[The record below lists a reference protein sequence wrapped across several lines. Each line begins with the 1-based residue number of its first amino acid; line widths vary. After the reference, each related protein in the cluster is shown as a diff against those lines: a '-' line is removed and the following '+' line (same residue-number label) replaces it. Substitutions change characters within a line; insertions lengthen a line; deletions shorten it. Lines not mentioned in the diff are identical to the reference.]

1 MPLYHVAVAL
11 AFGMVA
17 QAVALRF
24 KLPAIVLLLIIGVVI
39 GPDVLRLLDPSALGD
54 ARAALVSLAVAII
67 LFEGGL
73 GLQIEYLRQR
83 QRSLG
88 LLLTLGAAISMLV
101 GTLAAHFI
109 LDMPWSIAVL
119 YGSLMIVTGPTVV
132 TPLLARLDV
141 DRTVR
146 DILISEGVLI
156 DPIGAIVAIV
166 ALEYVLEDHGVL
178 ATGGEA
184 LRQLGIGGIVGAV
197 AGIVMSY
204 VLRRRLI
211 PDDLWN
217 PVVLASV
224 VLFFALANRIA
235 GGEAGLMTTVVQG
248 VWMANTGIR
257 ELGKLRQ
264 FNEEMTV
271 LLLSFIF
278 VLLAA
283 NLPLAAIRDLG
294 WGAIAV
300 VGAVIWVAR
309 PLSAMLC
316 TIGSELSMGQRL
328 FIAWVC
334 PRGIVAA
341 SVAGLFGI
349 LLNRA
354 GRPGGIELEALVFV
368 TVALTVTLQGLTV
381 GRVAK
386 LLGVDLPSLTGTLI
400 IGADSLGRLV
410 GRLLVLFDRQ
420 VVMVDRNPVLC
431 QLAQEEGMVSFTG
444 DAMSQEFLEEAG
456 ARYADTLLATTTN
469 TSLNTLVAERF
480 RRDYRAE
487 RVLVIRAPS
496 DDTSDGALRPFP
508 GNFPGPHDAN
518 HLLQRDS
525 AAFLEYVVV
534 EDSDWIGRS
543 IVDLGY
549 GENEFAVLLLRR
561 DLAFIASTEQIL
573 QGGDRIVCIGLAAG
587 NRPLGDQLVL
597 TRQLPIS
604 ELAQLAQPP
613 ETSEEA
619 ESGS

>member
-1 MPLYHVAVAL
+1 MALYHVAIAL
-11 AFGMVA
+11 AFGMAA
-17 QAVALRF
+17 QTAAQRL
-24 KLPAIVLLLIIGVVI
+24 KLPGIVLLLITGVVI
-39 GPDVLRLLDPSALGD
+39 GPDVLRLLDPGALGN

-83 QRSLG
+83 QRSLA
-88 LLLTLGAAISMLV
+88 LLLTLGAAISMTI
-101 GTLAAHFI
+101 GTLAAHYI

-166 ALEYVLEDHGVL
+166 ALEYVLEDQGVL
-178 ATGGEA
+178 ATGGQA
-184 LRQLGIGGIVGAV
+184 LWQLGIGGLVGA
-197 AGIVMSY
+197 AGGAIMSQL
-204 VLRRRLI
+204 LRRRLI
-211 PDDLWN
+211 PDELWN
-217 PVVLASV
+217 PVVLSSV

-235 GGEAGLMTTVVQG
+235 GGEAGLMTAVVQG

-264 FNEEMTV
+264 FNEELTV

-294 WGAIAV
+294 WGALGV
-300 VGAVIWVAR
+300 VAAVIWVAR

-316 TIGSELSMGQRL
+316 TIGSELTMGQRL

-368 TVALTVTLQGLTV
+368 TVALTVTLQGLTA
-381 GRVAK
+381 GRVAR
-386 LLGVDLPSLTGTLI
+386 LLRIDLPSLTGTII
-400 IGADSLGRLV
+400 IGADSLGRLI
-410 GRLLVLFDRQ
+410 GRLLTLFNRQ
-420 VVMVDRNPVLC
+420 VVMLDRNPVLC
-431 QLAQEEGMVSFTG
+431 RLAQKEGMVSVSG
-444 DAMSQEFLEEAG
+444 DATSPEFLEESG
-456 ARYADTLLATTTN
+456 ARYVDTLLAATTN
-469 TSLNTLVAERF
+469 TSLNTLVGERF
-480 RRDYRAE
+480 GREYRAE
-487 RVLVIRAPS
+487 RVLMIRSPS
-496 DDTSDGALRPFP
+496 DEAYETSLRPFP

-525 AAFLEYVVV
+525 AVLLEYTV
-534 EDSDWIGRS
+534 ESSDLEGRS
-543 IVDLGY
+543 IQGLTFGDS
-549 GENEFAVLLLRR
+549 EFAVLLVRR
-561 DLAFIASTEQIL
+561 DLAFIASTDQVL
-573 QGGDRIVCIGLAAG
+573 QVGDRLVCVGLATG
-587 NRPLGDQLVL
+587 NRPLAEQLLAV
-597 TRQLPIS
+597 RQLRID
-604 ELAQLAQPP
+604 ELAELKLPQLAS
-613 ETSEEA
+613 T
-619 ESGS
+619 

>member
-1 MPLYHVAVAL
+1 MVLYHAAIAL
-11 AFGMVA
+11 AFGMAA
-17 QAVALRF
+17 QTAAQRL
-24 KLPAIVLLLIIGVVI
+24 KLPAIVVLLITGVVV
-39 GPDVLRLLDPSALGD
+39 GPDVLRLLDPGALGN

-83 QRSLG
+83 QRSLA
-88 LLLTLGAAISMLV
+88 LLLTLGAAISMTI
-101 GTLAAHFI
+101 GTLAAHYI

-178 ATGGEA
+178 ATGGQA
-184 LRQLGIGGIVGAV
+184 LWQLGIGGLIGA
-197 AGIVMSY
+197 AGGAIMSQL
-204 VLRRRLI
+204 LRRRLI
-211 PDDLWN
+211 PDELWN
-217 PVVLASV
+217 PVVLSSV
-224 VLFFALANRIA
+224 VLFFALANRIS
-235 GGEAGLMTTVVQG
+235 GGEAGLMTAVVQG

-264 FNEEMTV
+264 FNEELTV

-294 WGAIAV
+294 WGALGV

-316 TIGSELSMGQRL
+316 TIGSELTMGQRL

-368 TVALTVTLQGLTV
+368 TVALTVTLQGLTA
-381 GRVAK
+381 GRVAR
-386 LLGVDLPSLTGTLI
+386 LLGIDLPSLTGTII
-400 IGADSLGRLV
+400 IGADSLGRLI
-410 GRLLVLFDRQ
+410 GRLLTLFNRQ
-420 VVMVDRNPVLC
+420 VVMLDRNPVLC
-431 QLAQEEGMVSFTG
+431 RLAQKEGMASVSG
-444 DAMSQEFLEEAG
+444 DATSPEFLEESG
-456 ARYADTLLATTTN
+456 ARYVDTLLAATTN
-469 TSLNTLVAERF
+469 TSLNTLVGERF
-480 RRDYRAE
+480 VREYRAE
-487 RVLVIRAPS
+487 RVLMIRSPS
-496 DDTSDGALRPFP
+496 DEAYETGVRPFP

-525 AAFLEYVVV
+525 AVLLEYTV
-534 EDSDWIGRS
+534 EGSDREGRPIQELTFGDS
-543 IVDLGY
+543 
-549 GENEFAVLLLRR
+549 EFAVLLVRR
-561 DLAFIASTEQIL
+561 DLAFIASTDQVL
-573 QGGDRIVCIGLAAG
+573 QVGDRLICVGLAAG
-587 NRPLGDQLVL
+587 NRPLAEQLLL
-597 TRQLPIS
+597 TRQLNIQDLA
-604 ELAQLAQPP
+604 ELQLPQLPT
-613 ETSEEA
+613 E
-619 ESGS
+619 G